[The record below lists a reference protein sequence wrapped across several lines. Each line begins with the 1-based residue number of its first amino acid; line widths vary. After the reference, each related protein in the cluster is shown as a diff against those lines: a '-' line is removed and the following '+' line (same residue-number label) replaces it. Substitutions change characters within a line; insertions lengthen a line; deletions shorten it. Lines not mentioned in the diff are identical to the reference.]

1 MAYADHTTDH
11 SGNNRSVGANV
22 ADKAADL
29 ADKAGQQLDNVVG
42 KAETTLRS
50 LADQGN
56 EAGERVQEVAG
67 HMKTAIEKS
76 VTDQPMTT
84 LVVAALM
91 GFALGALWK
100 S

>member
-1 MAYADHTTDH
+1 MAYADHNNDH
-11 SGNNRSVGANV
+11 ASSTRSVGANV

-42 KAETTLRS
+42 KAETTLRG
-50 LADQGN
+50 LAEQGQ

-67 HMKTAIEKS
+67 HMKSAIEKS
-76 VTDQPMTT
+76 VSDQPTTT
-84 LVVAALM
+84 LVVAALV